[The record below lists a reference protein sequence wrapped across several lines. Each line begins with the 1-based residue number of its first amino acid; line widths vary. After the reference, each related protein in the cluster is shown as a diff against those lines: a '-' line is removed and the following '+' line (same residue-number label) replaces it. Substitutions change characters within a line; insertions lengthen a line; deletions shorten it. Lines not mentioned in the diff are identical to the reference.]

1 MNYKD
6 NYERYMCYYG
16 YYSVQQVL
24 EYTWIRMRDTLE
36 WRSTNVKQEE
46 EDVYE
51 PNDQKIEFRLNL
63 SNV

>member
-1 MNYKD
+1 
-6 NYERYMCYYG
+6 
-16 YYSVQQVL
+16 
-24 EYTWIRMRDTLE
+24 MRDTLE

-51 PNDQKIEFRLNL
+51 PNDQMIEFRLNL